1 MIGSR
6 SNSHAMTGFRL
17 GWAVAPAPL
26 TGLTGLTG
34 DLALDLASGLRGFV
48 PDAGLF
54 ALTLAGRRRRRCARP
69 PATGATSRSGGSRGV
84 TACGSRPRTGRSA

>member
-1 MIGSR
+1 VIGSR

-17 GWAVAPAPL
+17 GWAVAPAP
-26 TGLTGLTG
+26 LTGLTG

-54 ALTLAGRRRRRCARP
+54 ALTLAGRRRRRRARP
-69 PATGATSRSGGSRGV
+69 SATGATSRSGGSRGV